1 MAMAT
6 DDAAAKE
13 GAGDAGDAGDAGG
26 PGDPARDVDADA
38 MATID
43 DGVAAA
49 EVALGSVACF
59 LENTVAG
66 GYAAAVS
73 ASGFVCVGRLSD
85 FDRSA

>member
-1 MAMAT
+1 
-6 DDAAAKE
+6 
-13 GAGDAGDAGDAGG
+13 
-26 PGDPARDVDADA
+26 